1 MIKYK
6 FNILK
11 EILIVFRSS
20 GVYLKEGIFLLI
32 FFFFNIFE
40 CIVYVYVKFLWNV
53 ILLFKYWYMCLIIL

>member
-32 FFFFNIFE
+32 FFFLI
-40 CIVYVYVKFLWNV
+40 YLNV
-53 ILLFKYWYMCLIIL
+53 LFMYM

>member
-32 FFFFNIFE
+32 FFLI
-40 CIVYVYVKFLWNV
+40 YLNV
-53 ILLFKYWYMCLIIL
+53 LFMYM

>member
-32 FFFFNIFE
+32 FFFNIFE